1 MMVPYWLEWFE
12 LLLRWLH
19 LLVGV
24 AWIGASLHFV
34 LVDRSLISDPEDEVV
49 KGRFWA
55 IHGGGVYQFT
65 KYNLAPPEWP
75 ATLHWSKWEAY
86 TTWLTGMGLLTLIYY
101 LRSDAYLVGA
111 GKWVTD
117 PGQAI
122 WVSLGLIASS
132 LALYEGLIRSPLARR
147 TGLFAA
153 LIIVLV
159 LILCWLSAQLLSNR
173 AAFIHVGVILGSIM
187 VGNVFFGI
195 IPAQKAFVEAV
206 QAGRDPDVALTLAAR
221 HRSFFNNYLTMPV
234 LFCMVSLHF
243 PLLYQ
248 HSLNFLG
255 LFLVMF
261 AGAVARHFFNLRHLN
276 ILHWRYLWMAAGLVV
291 LTMLLLRPPV
301 QAENN
306 APNASSETVESI
318 EPALTKAEVDGLMM
332 THCANCHSASP
343 THPGFATAPGGLYFV
358 DQEDLLRQSVRAASA
373 IGSGYMPL
381 GNMTKL
387 SRAERARLMRFLI
400 TSKSEDGV

>member
-1 MMVPYWLEWFE
+1 MMAPYWLEWLE

-34 LVDRSLISDPEDEVV
+34 LVDRSLISDPEDDAI

-65 KYNLAPPEWP
+65 KYNLAPPQWP

-86 TTWLTGMGLLTLIYY
+86 TTWLTGMGLLTLVYY
-101 LRSDAYLVGA
+101 LRSEAYLVGA

-117 PGQAI
+117 PDQAI
-122 WVSLGLIASS
+122 WASLGLIASS
-132 LALYEGLIRSPLARR
+132 LAIFEGLIRSRLARH
-147 TGLFAA
+147 TVVFAILIAA
-153 LIIVLV
+153 LILA
-159 LILCWLSAQLLSNR
+159 LCWFATQLLSSR

-195 IPAQKAFVEAV
+195 IPAQKAFVAAV
-206 QAGRDPDVALTLAAR
+206 QAGRDPDLTLTLAAR

-248 HSLNFLG
+248 HALNFLG
-255 LFLVMF
+255 LFMVML
-261 AGAVARHFFNLRHLN
+261 AGAIARHFFNLRHLKIIGA
-276 ILHWRYLWMAAGLVV
+276 ILGWQRG
-291 LTMLLLRPPV
+291 
-301 QAENN
+301 
-306 APNASSETVESI
+306 
-318 EPALTKAEVDGLMM
+318 
-332 THCANCHSASP
+332 
-343 THPGFATAPGGLYFV
+343 
-358 DQEDLLRQSVRAASA
+358 
-373 IGSGYMPL
+373 
-381 GNMTKL
+381 
-387 SRAERARLMRFLI
+387 
-400 TSKSEDGV
+400 

>member
-1 MMVPYWLEWFE
+1 MMAPYWLEWFE

-34 LVDRSLISDPEDEVV
+34 LVDRSLISDPEDDVV

-65 KYNLAPPEWP
+65 KYNLAPPQWP

-86 TTWLTGMGLLTLIYY
+86 TTWLTGMALLALIYY
-101 LRSDAYLVGA
+101 LRSDAYLVGT

-147 TGLFAA
+147 TGLFAV

-159 LILCWLSAQLLSNR
+159 LILCWLATQLLSNR

-195 IPAQKAFVEAV
+195 IPAQKAFVAAV
-206 QAGRDPDVALTLAAR
+206 QAGRDPDLALTLAAR

-255 LFLVMF
+255 LFLVML

-276 ILHWRYLWMAAGLVV
+276 IFHWRYLWMAAGLVA
-291 LTMLLLRPPV
+291 LTMLLLRPPAMNDV
-301 QAENN
+301 N
-306 APNASSETVESI
+306 APNALTATVESI
-318 EPALTKAEVDGLMM
+318 EPVLTKAEIDALMM
-332 THCANCHSASP
+332 THCANCHSAAP
-343 THPGFATAPGGLYFV
+343 THPGFATAPGGLYFA
-358 DQEDLLRQSVRAASA
+358 DQEDLLRQKTRAASA

-387 SRAERARLMRFLI
+387 TGAERARLMRYLI
-400 TSKSEDGV
+400 TSEPEAGG

>member
-1 MMVPYWLEWFE
+1 MMAPYWLEWFE

-34 LVDRSLISDPEDEVV
+34 LVDRSLISDPEDDVV

-86 TTWLTGMGLLTLIYY
+86 TTWLTGMALLALIYY
-101 LRSDAYLVGA
+101 LRSDAYLVGT

-147 TGLFAA
+147 TGLFAV

-159 LILCWLSAQLLSNR
+159 LILCWLATQLLSNR

-195 IPAQKAFVEAV
+195 IPAQKAFVAAV
-206 QAGRDPDVALTLAAR
+206 QAGRDPDLALTLAAR

-255 LFLVMF
+255 LFLVML

-276 ILHWRYLWMAAGLVV
+276 IFHWRYLWMAAGLVA
-291 LTMLLLRPPV
+291 LTMLLLRPPAMNDV
-301 QAENN
+301 N
-306 APNASSETVESI
+306 APNALTATVESI
-318 EPALTKAEVDGLMM
+318 EPVFTKAEIDALMM
-332 THCANCHSASP
+332 THCANCHSAAP
-343 THPGFATAPGGLYFV
+343 THPGFATAPGGLYFA
-358 DQEDLLRQSVRAASA
+358 DQEDLLRQKTRAASA

-387 SRAERARLMRFLI
+387 TGAERARLMRYLI
-400 TSKSEDGV
+400 TSEPEAGA

>member
-1 MMVPYWLEWFE
+1 MMAPYWLEWFE

-34 LVDRSLISDPEDEVV
+34 LVDRSLISDPEDDVV

-86 TTWLTGMGLLTLIYY
+86 TTWLTGMALLALIYY
-101 LRSDAYLVGA
+101 LRSDAYLVGT

-147 TGLFAA
+147 TGLFAV

-159 LILCWLSAQLLSNR
+159 LILCWLATQLLSNR
-173 AAFIHVGVILGSIM
+173 AAFIHVGVVLGSIM

-195 IPAQKAFVEAV
+195 IPAQKAFVAAV
-206 QAGRDPDVALTLAAR
+206 QAGRDPDLALTLAAR

-255 LFLVMF
+255 LFLVML

-276 ILHWRYLWMAAGLVV
+276 IFHWRYLWMAAGLVA
-291 LTMLLLRPPV
+291 LTMLLLRPPAMNDV
-301 QAENN
+301 N
-306 APNASSETVESI
+306 APNALTATVESI
-318 EPALTKAEVDGLMM
+318 EPVLTKAEIDTLMM
-332 THCANCHSASP
+332 THCANCHSAAP
-343 THPGFATAPGGLYFV
+343 THPGFATAPGGLYFA
-358 DQEDLLRQSVRAASA
+358 DQEDLLRQKTRAASA

-387 SRAERARLMRFLI
+387 TGAERARLMRYLI
-400 TSKSEDGV
+400 TSEPEAGA

>member
-1 MMVPYWLEWFE
+1 MMAPYWLEWFE

-34 LVDRSLISDPEDEVV
+34 LVDRSLISDPEDDVV

-86 TTWLTGMGLLTLIYY
+86 TTWLTGMALLALIYY
-101 LRSDAYLVGA
+101 LRSDAYLVGT

-147 TGLFAA
+147 TGLFAV

-159 LILCWLSAQLLSNR
+159 LILCWLATQLLSNR

-195 IPAQKAFVEAV
+195 IPAQKAFVAAV
-206 QAGRDPDVALTLAAR
+206 QAGRDPDLALTLAAR

-255 LFLVMF
+255 LFLVML

-276 ILHWRYLWMAAGLVV
+276 IFHWRYLWMAAGLVA
-291 LTMLLLRPPV
+291 LTMLLLRPPAMNDV
-301 QAENN
+301 N
-306 APNASSETVESI
+306 APNALTTTVESI
-318 EPALTKAEVDGLMM
+318 EPVLTKAEIDALMM
-332 THCANCHSASP
+332 THCANCHSAAP
-343 THPGFATAPGGLYFV
+343 THPGFATAPGGLYFA
-358 DQEDLLRQSVRAASA
+358 DQEDLLRQKTRAASA

-387 SRAERARLMRFLI
+387 TGAERARLMRYLI
-400 TSKSEDGV
+400 TSEPEAGG

>member
-1 MMVPYWLEWFE
+1 MMAPYWLEWFE

-34 LVDRSLISDPEDEVV
+34 LVDRSLISDPEDDVV

-86 TTWLTGMGLLTLIYY
+86 TTWLTGMALLALIYY
-101 LRSDAYLVGA
+101 LRSDAYLVGT

-147 TGLFAA
+147 TGLFAV

-159 LILCWLSAQLLSNR
+159 LILCWLATQLLSNR

-195 IPAQKAFVEAV
+195 IPAQKAFVAAV
-206 QAGRDPDVALTLAAR
+206 QAGRDPDLALTLAAR

-255 LFLVMF
+255 LFLVML

-276 ILHWRYLWMAAGLVV
+276 ILHWRYLWMAAGLVA
-291 LTMLLLRPPV
+291 LTMLLLRPPAMNDV
-301 QAENN
+301 N
-306 APNASSETVESI
+306 APNALTTTVESI
-318 EPALTKAEVDGLMM
+318 EPVLTKAEIDALMM
-332 THCANCHSASP
+332 THCANCHSAAP
-343 THPGFATAPGGLYFV
+343 THPGFATAPGGLYFT
-358 DQEDLLRQSVRAASA
+358 DQEDLLRQKTRAASA

-387 SRAERARLMRFLI
+387 TGAERARLMRYLI
-400 TSKSEDGV
+400 TIEPEAGG

>member
-1 MMVPYWLEWFE
+1 MMAPYWLEWFE

-34 LVDRSLISDPEDEVV
+34 LVDRSLISDPEDDVV

-86 TTWLTGMGLLTLIYY
+86 TTWLTGMALLALIYY
-101 LRSDAYLVGA
+101 LRSDAYLVGT

-147 TGLFAA
+147 TGLFAV

-159 LILCWLSAQLLSNR
+159 LILCWLATQLLSNR
-173 AAFIHVGVILGSIM
+173 AAFIHVGVVLGSIM

-195 IPAQKAFVEAV
+195 IPAQKAFVAAV
-206 QAGRDPDVALTLAAR
+206 QAGRDPDLALTLAAR

-255 LFLVMF
+255 LFLVML

-276 ILHWRYLWMAAGLVV
+276 IFHWRYLWMAAGLVA
-291 LTMLLLRPPV
+291 LTMLLLRPPAMNDV
-301 QAENN
+301 N
-306 APNASSETVESI
+306 APNALTATVESI
-318 EPALTKAEVDGLMM
+318 EPVLTKAEIDALMM
-332 THCANCHSASP
+332 THCANCHSAAP
-343 THPGFATAPGGLYFV
+343 THPGFATAPGGLYFA
-358 DQEDLLRQSVRAASA
+358 DQEDLLRQKTRAASA

-387 SRAERARLMRFLI
+387 TGAERARLMRYLI
-400 TSKSEDGV
+400 TSEPEAGA

>member
-1 MMVPYWLEWFE
+1 MMAPYWLEWFE

-34 LVDRSLISDPEDEVV
+34 LVDRSLISDPEDDVV

-86 TTWLTGMGLLTLIYY
+86 TTWLTGMALLALIYY
-101 LRSDAYLVGA
+101 LRSDAYLVGT

-147 TGLFAA
+147 TGLFAV

-159 LILCWLSAQLLSNR
+159 LILCWLATQLLSNR

-195 IPAQKAFVEAV
+195 IPAQKAFVAAV
-206 QAGRDPDVALTLAAR
+206 QAGRDPDLALTLAAR

-255 LFLVMF
+255 LFLVML

-276 ILHWRYLWMAAGLVV
+276 IFHWRYLWMAAGLVA
-291 LTMLLLRPPV
+291 LTMLLLRPPAMNDV
-301 QAENN
+301 N
-306 APNASSETVESI
+306 APNALTATVESI
-318 EPALTKAEVDGLMM
+318 EPVLTKAEIDALMM
-332 THCANCHSASP
+332 THCANCHSAAP
-343 THPGFATAPGGLYFV
+343 THPGFATAPGGLYFA
-358 DQEDLLRQSVRAASA
+358 DQEDLLRQKTRAASA

-387 SRAERARLMRFLI
+387 TGAERARLMRYLI
-400 TSKSEDGV
+400 TIEPEAGG

>member
-1 MMVPYWLEWFE
+1 MMAPYWLEWLE

-34 LVDRSLISDPEDEVV
+34 LVDRSLISDPEDDAV

-101 LRSDAYLVGA
+101 LRSDAYLVGVE
-111 GKWVTD
+111 KWVTE
-117 PGQAI
+117 PSQAI

-147 TGLFAA
+147 TALFAA
-153 LIIVLV
+153 LITVLV

-195 IPAQKAFVEAV
+195 IPAQKAFVAAV
-206 QAGRDPDVALTLAAR
+206 QAGRDPDLALTLAAR

-261 AGAVARHFFNLRHLN
+261 AGALARHFFNLRHLN
-276 ILHWRYLWMAAGLVV
+276 ILRWRYLWIAAGLIA

-301 QAENN
+301 LDDIN
-306 APNASSETVESI
+306 APSDLSATVESI
-318 EPALTKAEVDGLMM
+318 EPALTKAEIDGLMM

-358 DQEDLLRQSVRAASA
+358 DQEDLLRQKARAA
-373 IGSGYMPL
+373 
-381 GNMTKL
+381 
-387 SRAERARLMRFLI
+387 
-400 TSKSEDGV
+400 

>member
-1 MMVPYWLEWFE
+1 MMAPYWLEWLE

-34 LVDRSLISDPEDEVV
+34 LVDRSLISDPEDDAI

-65 KYNLAPPEWP
+65 KYNLAPPQWP

-86 TTWLTGMGLLTLIYY
+86 TTWLTGMGLLTLVYY
-101 LRSDAYLVGA
+101 LRSEAYLVGA

-117 PGQAI
+117 PDQAI
-122 WVSLGLIASS
+122 WASLGLIASS
-132 LALYEGLIRSPLARR
+132 LAIFEGLIRSRLARH
-147 TGLFAA
+147 TVVFAI
-153 LIIVLV
+153 LIAV
-159 LILCWLSAQLLSNR
+159 LILALCWFATQLLSSR

-195 IPAQKAFVEAV
+195 IPAQKAFVAAV
-206 QAGRDPDVALTLAAR
+206 QAGRDPDLTLTLAAR

-248 HSLNFLG
+248 HALNFLG
-255 LFLVMF
+255 LFMVML
-261 AGAVARHFFNLRHLN
+261 AGAIARHFFNLRHLK
-276 ILHWRYLWMAAGLVV
+276 IIHWRYLGLAAGLIVV
-291 LTMLLLRPPV
+291 TMLLLRPV
-301 QAENN
+301 AQGDA
-306 APNASSETVESI
+306 AATDAAKTTI
-318 EPALTKAEVDGLMM
+318 EPALTVDAIDGLMM
-332 THCANCHSASP
+332 THCANCHSAAP
-343 THPGFATAPGGLYFV
+343 THPGFATAPGGLYFANH
-358 DQEDLLRQSVRAASA
+358 EDLFRQKTRAAAA

-387 SRAERARLMRFLI
+387 SRVERAQLMRSLM
-400 TSKSEDGV
+400 TLETTDGP